1 LPVPEAGARSTRR
14 LLAELGVLTG
24 WDAAGRP
31 LFFEEVLCHA
41 PEERLFYRGR
51 WHGGLLPLDAIEP
64 RERDEIERFRAIY
77 TELSRARGRDGR
89 PAFAVPAEQSS
100 RDPRYLELD
109 RISMAEWLARRDLSS
124 DFLRWSVDYATRDD
138 FGACLEE
145 TSAWAGLHYFASRKL
160 ETEQLAGSR
169 YLVWPEGNGWL
180 VRQML
185 ARMHGTRRQR
195 ALVHRVAAA
204 DKDGVV
210 VDYLELDTNQAR
222 RLHARA
228 AILAVPAFVARRLLE
243 DPEGLP
249 SRPYSPWIVANLHVR
264 GRAEPDRAWDSMIHD
279 SLGLGYV
286 DAGHQRMAP
295 SDRTVL
301 TYFRAYGD
309 RDPAAT
315 RAALLQKSWAELA
328 GEVFLDLA
336 SAHPELPDQTER
348 LDVMVWGHA
357 MPRPRPGFLGKRPFD
372 MPVML
377 GERIAWAHVDQ
388 TGFALFEEANLHG
401 VRAAER
407 VAEAIGADG
416 GESWI

>member
-1 LPVPEAGARSTRR
+1 
-14 LLAELGVLTG
+14 
-24 WDAAGRP
+24 
-31 LFFEEVLCHA
+31 
-41 PEERLFYRGR
+41 
-51 WHGGLLPLDAIEP
+51 
-64 RERDEIERFRAIY
+64 
-77 TELSRARGRDGR
+77 
-89 PAFAVPAEQSS
+89 
-100 RDPRYLELD
+100 
-109 RISMAEWLARRDLSS
+109 
-124 DFLRWSVDYATRDD
+124 
-138 FGACLEE
+138 
-145 TSAWAGLHYFASRKL
+145 
-160 ETEQLAGSR
+160 
-169 YLVWPEGNGWL
+169 
-180 VRQML
+180 
-185 ARMHGTRRQR
+185 
-195 ALVHRVAAA
+195 
-204 DKDGVV
+204 
-210 VDYLELDTNQAR
+210 
-222 RLHARA
+222 
-228 AILAVPAFVARRLLE
+228 
-243 DPEGLP
+243 
-249 SRPYSPWIVANLHVR
+249 
-264 GRAEPDRAWDSMIHD
+264 
-279 SLGLGYV
+279 
-286 DAGHQRMAP
+286 MAP

-407 VAEAIGADG
+407 VAEAIDADG